1 MALGA
6 GLDAVFADNALDSSE
21 VTTLRVTEIE
31 PNKSQPRKSF
41 DENSIRE
48 LADSIKE
55 HGLIQPIIVRPTGN
69 GLTYQIVAGERR
81 WRACRILK
89 MNDIPVIIKEL
100 SDVEVAQISII
111 ENIQRSDLNPVEEA
125 YAYRELMDKYEMTQ
139 EKLSEAVG
147 KSRSYI
153 ANALRL
159 ISLPANA
166 LNALCEGNIT
176 VGHAKALLS
185 LEEDEL
191 IEDTLENVLKDDLNV
206 RQTEK
211 LLKALKN
218 GEKKEKEKS
227 VLENVVS
234 NHYSE
239 VEIQMRES
247 IGRKVSIKGSA
258 EWKGS
263 LTIEFYD
270 KEDLNNIAEGLIEM
284 LETDNE

>member
-6 GLDAVFADNALDSSE
+6 GLDAVFADNSLDSSE
-21 VTTLRVTEIE
+21 VSTLRLSEIE

-81 WRACRILK
+81 WRACRVLN
-89 MNDIPVIIKEL
+89 MNDVPVIIKDF
-100 SDVEVAQISII
+100 SDIEVAQISII
-111 ENIQRSDLNPVEEA
+111 ENIQRADLNPVEEA
-125 YAYRELMDKYEMTQ
+125 YAYRELMDNYEMTQ
-139 EKLSEAVG
+139 ERVAEAVG

-153 ANALRL
+153 ANSLRL
-159 ISLPANA
+159 IALPENA
-166 LNALCEGNIT
+166 LNALRAGEIS

-185 LEEDEL
+185 LESDEV
-191 IEDTLENVLKDDLNV
+191 IENALDNVVKDNLNV

-211 LLKALKN
+211 LVKSINSGENKKAA
-218 GEKKEKEKS
+218 
-227 VLENVVS
+227 LEHVVN

-239 VEIQMRES
+239 VEIQVREC
-247 IGRKVSIKGSA
+247 IGRKVKIKGSVD
-258 EWKGS
+258 WKGT

-270 KEDLNNIAEGLIEM
+270 REDLNRLAEGIMDLWEEGYM
-284 LETDNE
+284 EDE